1 MSSLPSARRIG
12 VLLAAGRGSR
22 MGRTK
27 QLLPWQTVEG
37 TKPLVA
43 AAYDAISSICDEMI
57 VVIGHDADAVS
68 AALGDRRFHRAQSDP
83 DVPMFRSIRAGLE
96 VARGL
101 DPAAT
106 VVLQP
111 ADHPEVARSTLA
123 ALTEKSLQYPHQ
135 AIIPEFA
142 SQGGHPI
149 LISPA
154 VISRLLVSE
163 SPAGLGDFWISY
175 PEYCVRIAVDDA
187 SVCRDI
193 DTPEDLV

>member
-1 MSSLPSARRIG
+1 MSSMPSARRLG
-12 VLLAAGRGSR
+12 VLLAAGRGRR

-27 QLLPWQTVEG
+27 QLLPWQTREG

-43 AAYDAISSICDEMI
+43 AAYDAVCSICDEMI

-83 DVPMFRSIRAGLE
+83 DVSMFRSIRAGLE
-96 VARGL
+96 VARRL
-101 DPAAT
+101 DPSAA

-111 ADHPEVARSTLA
+111 TDHPEVARSTLT
-123 ALTEKSLQYPHQ
+123 ALIETSLKCPDQ

-142 SQGGHPI
+142 GRGGHPI
-149 LISPA
+149 LIPPA

-163 SPAGLGDFWISY
+163 SPAGLSDVWISY